1 MCVIDDGIL
10 IEVFSDTINKFRD
23 VKFFNIFFIMVKLAC
38 CDWRCQFGDIK
49 KIDG

>member
-23 VKFFNIFFIMVKLAC
+23 VKFFNIFFVMVS
-38 CDWRCQFGDIK
+38 WHVVIGDVNLEI
-49 KIDG
+49 